1 MPAMATDRHDS
12 DFAGWLRHLR
22 RQLHAD
28 PELGLE
34 LPRTQEKVLIALD
47 EASAPLRIVLGRSCT
62 SVVAVLE
69 GARPGPAV
77 LLRADMDAL
86 PVTEQTGLPY
96 RSRIPD
102 TMHACG
108 HDLHTAMLVG
118 AAHML
123 SERRGEL
130 AGSVVFMFQPGEEG
144 FDGAARMLDDG
155 VLDIVGDRPIAA
167 YALHVMSALF
177 PHGRFATRPG
187 PLMAA
192 ADAAYVTV
200 RGAGGHGSA
209 PNLAR
214 DPIPAACAMVTALQ
228 TIVSRRVDPF
238 SPAVVTVGQFH
249 AGTKRTIIPDTAKF
263 EVTIRTVDEETREA
277 VMEGIREICT
287 NVALAH
293 RVVAEVSTA
302 AEFPLT
308 VNDQAE
314 SQFATS
320 TVAEVFG
327 EERPLVMPHPV
338 MGSEDFSRVLSAV
351 PGAMVFMGACP
362 PERDHTRAPY
372 NHAPDALFDDATV
385 PDGAELYAELAL
397 RRLRVG

>member
-1 MPAMATDRHDS
+1 MTADRHDS
-12 DFAGWLRHLR
+12 EFAGWLRDLR
-22 RQLHAD
+22 RRLHAE

-34 LPRTQEKVLIALD
+34 VPRTQQAVLLALD
-47 EASAPLRIVLGRSCT
+47 EAAAPFRVVLGRSCT

-69 GARPGPAV
+69 GAKPGPAV

-86 PVTEQTGLPY
+86 PVTEQNELPY
-96 RSRIPD
+96 RSRVAD
-102 TMHACG
+102 AMHACG
-108 HDLHTAMLVG
+108 HDVHTAMLVG
-118 AAHML
+118 AAHIL
-123 SERRGEL
+123 SERRSEL

-144 FDGAARMLDDG
+144 FDGAGRMLADG
-155 VLDIVGDRPIAA
+155 VLDVVGERPVAA

-209 PNLAR
+209 PHLAN

-228 TIVSRRVDPF
+228 TIVSRRLDPF
-238 SPAVVTVGQFH
+238 APAVVTVGQFH
-249 AGTKRTIIPDTAKF
+249 AGTKRTIIPETAKF
-263 EVTIRTVDEETREA
+263 EVTIRTVDEETRNTVVEA
-277 VMEGIREICT
+277 IREICT

-293 RVVAEVSTA
+293 GVLADVTTTS
-302 AEFPLT
+302 EFPLT
-308 VNDQAE
+308 VNDPAE
-314 SQFATS
+314 SRFAMS
-320 TVAEVFG
+320 IVAEVFG
-327 EERPLVMPHPV
+327 EDRPLAMPHPV

-351 PGAMVFMGACP
+351 PGAMVFVGACP
-362 PERDHTRAPY
+362 PDRDHRRAPY
-372 NHAPDALFDDATV
+372 NHAPDAQFDDATA

-397 RRLRVG
+397 RRLSVAG